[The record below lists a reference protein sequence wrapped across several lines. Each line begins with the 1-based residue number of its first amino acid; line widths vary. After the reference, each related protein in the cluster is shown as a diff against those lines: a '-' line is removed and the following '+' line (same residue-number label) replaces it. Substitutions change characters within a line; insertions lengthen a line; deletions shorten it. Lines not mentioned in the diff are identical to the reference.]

1 MLRIALMPKYL
12 NAWTRLLRRAPVLAQ
27 VFSLRNSKSSLQC
40 LYKKNSHQSVNMAVT
55 FQVYL
60 AKPLWRIS
68 SSWAQLARP
77 CRQSLLC
84 FASHHLLQHL
94 ESRVLWRKTS
104 GLVIFRGVGSCAQE
118 GTGAKVAHVT
128 FEQTIDTHYFNQ
140 HLLISSAYLRSLK
153 LSEKGLAWVLGLHVD
168 LRSRVGQV
176 EAKRGGEGGG
186 EGCSLLFLLL
196 VKVLSKSKV

>member
-1 MLRIALMPKYL
+1 M
-12 NAWTRLLRRAPVLAQ
+12 
-27 VFSLRNSKSSLQC
+27 SLQN
-40 LYKKNSHQSVNMAVT
+40 NSHQSVNMAVT

-94 ESRVLWRKTS
+94 KSRVLWRKPS
-104 GLVIFRGVGSCAQE
+104 GLDIFRGVGSCAQE

-140 HLLISSAYLRSLK
+140 HLLISSTYVRSLK
-153 LSEKGLAWVLGLHVD
+153 LSERGLPEFLASMSISGAGLGKFRPREEERVVEKGAA
-168 LRSRVGQV
+168 S
-176 EAKRGGEGGG
+176 
-186 EGCSLLFLLL
+186 S
-196 VKVLSKSKV
+196 SSSS

>member
-1 MLRIALMPKYL
+1 
-12 NAWTRLLRRAPVLAQ
+12 
-27 VFSLRNSKSSLQC
+27 
-40 LYKKNSHQSVNMAVT
+40 MAVT

-94 ESRVLWRKTS
+94 KSRVLWRKPS
-104 GLVIFRGVGSCAQE
+104 GLDIFRGVGSCAQE

-140 HLLISSAYLRSLK
+140 HLLISSIYTFPK
-153 LSEKGLAWVLGLHVD
+153 IKWKGLAWVLGLHVD

-186 EGCSLLFLLL
+186 EGCSLLFFFL
-196 VKVLSKSKV
+196 VKVLSKSVGLEFDLPKVPAGLVDCSSLSDACVP